1 MVEELEMTFPQLT
14 TYGLIL
20 TTVLTV
26 VQTYRLN
33 TEQVA
38 YKDLQLKVAK
48 TEAANAKAT
57 LKAEGLQATKEHTHA
72 ASTQKVSDEFTTSQP
87 IRDAI
92 ARSDLARS
100 ERLRLD
106 ADRRAATYR
115 AQALGNAAACSSLA
129 DRLEAFDR
137 QLVEGTQV
145 FGDLGAVVARRDSEV
160 VLLRGVID
168 ADRAMLE
175 ANSSALPP
183 TVPEPP

>member
-1 MVEELEMTFPQLT
+1 MIFSPVKPYT
-14 TYGLIL
+14 LIFAATL
-20 TTVLTV
+20 VI

-33 TEQVA
+33 TERVA
-38 YKDLQLKVAK
+38 HKDLQLKIVK
-48 TEAANAKAT
+48 SEAANTKAT

-115 AQALGNAAACSSLA
+115 AQALGNAAACSGLA

-145 FGDLGAVVARRDSEV
+145 VGDLGAIVARRDAEV
-160 VLLRGVID
+160 VLLREVID
-168 ADRAMLE
+168 ADRALLGDH
-175 ANSSALPP
+175 SSALPP
-183 TVPEPP
+183 